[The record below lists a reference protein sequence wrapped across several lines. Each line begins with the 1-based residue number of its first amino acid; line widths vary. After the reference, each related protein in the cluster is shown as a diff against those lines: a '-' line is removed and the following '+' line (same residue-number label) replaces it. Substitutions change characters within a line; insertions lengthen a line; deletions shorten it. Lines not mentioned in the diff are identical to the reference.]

1 MKFTHLQK
9 LQIATEL
16 IQRKMR
22 VSIIH
27 SITGVN
33 PKTLRSL
40 HREIHGTRPASGQI
54 PTTGRILSTRPKHGM
69 ASVFA
74 ALYRSIGTAEIFNTL
89 NICSLLRAYDLHL
102 ELSCGIIGNNPNVHP
117 INITQ
122 AWVIARDISIGVAYF
137 CYCQYCHIH
146 YLLTDDAH
154 VPPACPI
161 CTLRKQ
167 EPKLSIM

>member
-1 MKFTHLQK
+1 MKFAHLQK
-9 LQIATEL
+9 LQIATAL

-40 HREIHGTRPASGQI
+40 HREIHGTRPASGQV

-69 ASVFA
+69 ASAFA
-74 ALYRSIGTAEIFNTL
+74 AIYRSIGTAEICTTL
-89 NICSLLRAYDLHL
+89 DISSLLKAYDLHL
-102 ELSCGIIGNNPNVHP
+102 ELSSGLISNNLNIRP

-137 CYCQYCHIH
+137 RHCQYCCIH
-146 YLLTDDAH
+146 YLLADDAH
-154 VPPACPI
+154 IPPACPI

-167 EPKLSIM
+167 EPKLSI